1 MQVQNKQLGAAPVKN
16 PEIYSEVA
24 PEGANWCFQKQYVK
38 RAQRSSDTL
47 VISEPAKMTAHMIHI
62 NHTLFIHTIK
72 AFGYKQIS
80 GASCMR
86 ITMIVWEDNGVP

>member
-1 MQVQNKQLGAAPVKN
+1 MQVQNKQLGAALVKN

-47 VISEPAKMTAHMIHI
+47 VISEPAKMTLAHMIHI
-62 NHTLFIHTIK
+62 NHTLIK